1 MTSSWQ
7 QSHAPTHFWSS
18 GQWSVEVRDDEIAD
32 IRFDSHIVL
41 RSVRCL
47 IRDKDW
53 NTPNLDVIKIEQSK
67 DELELHLES
76 SGFDAHFQ
84 GVVTV
89 SVLENVAVF
98 QVVIT
103 SQSDFMANRVG
114 LNILHPPSLS
124 GHRLAVGHKNG
135 SFDRIVFPEEIS
147 PNQPAL
153 DISSLAWSSNGLGVE
168 LSFSGDVFEMEDQR
182 NWTDASYK
190 TYSRPLSL
198 PFPFEIG
205 AGKTIRQELKIL
217 ITEDGTESNPE
228 PDSTTNLL
236 QLHAVAEF
244 PAIGLGASSAPDT
257 ELRKLGRLI
266 GNDEP
271 LTELLLLEINLET
284 MNWQAALER
293 AGENCLELD
302 LRVHCRTGVTAS
314 DLAELVG
321 AIKLLNIS
329 RIAIYDNLLHVSTSE
344 ATSSLR
350 QALDAQSVEAPIV
363 GGARS
368 HFTELN
374 RNHGLL
380 PSEIQAVT
388 FSITPMFHALSTEQL
403 VESLAMQRLV
413 TNQAVQIAAGKPVH
427 VGPITLRPRFN
438 NVSTDE
444 PQLPAVRDLSLGY
457 GPQWQSSDD
466 NRQDSQELAAWT
478 IASAAATAVFGVA
491 SITFFEQWGP
501 KGIETAAGKP
511 FPVKEAI
518 AALKGLQGGQ
528 LLSGLSPDGLIWAI
542 GSKSKNS
549 TQILFANMRSQEAE
563 ITVELEGSLNRVQ
576 VAELSWKKLDF
587 SKD

>member
-32 IRFDSHIVL
+32 IRFDGHIVL

-53 NTPNLDVIKIEQSK
+53 NTPDLDVIKIGQSK

-76 SGFDAHFQ
+76 RGFGSHFQ
-84 GVVTV
+84 GVITV
-89 SVLENVAVF
+89 SVREHVAVF

-103 SQSDFMANRVG
+103 SNSVFMANRVG
-114 LNILHPPSLS
+114 FNVLHPPLLS
-124 GHRLAVGHKNG
+124 GHSLAVGHNNG
-135 SFDRIVFPEEIS
+135 SIERTVFPLEVS

-153 DISSLAWSSNGLGVE
+153 EISSLAWSSDGLDVE
-168 LSFSGDVFEMEDQR
+168 MNFSGDVFEMEDQR

-198 PFPFEIG
+198 PFPFEVG
-205 AGKTIRQELKIL
+205 AGETIRQEFKIS
-217 ITEDGTESNPE
+217 ITENGTESNPE
-228 PDSTTNLL
+228 PDWATNLL

-244 PAIGLGASSAPDT
+244 PAIGLGASSAPNTDF
-257 ELRKLGRLI
+257 RKLGRLV
-266 GNDEP
+266 GNDDP
-271 LTELLLLEINLET
+271 LTELLLVEIDLET
-284 MNWQAALER
+284 KNWHAALVR
-293 AGENCLELD
+293 AGESCIELD

-329 RIAIYDNLLHVSTSE
+329 RIAIYDNLLHVSIPA

-350 QALDAQSVEAPIV
+350 QALSAQSVEVPII

-374 RNHGLL
+374 RNNGLL
-380 PSEIQAVT
+380 PPEIEGVT
-388 FSITPMFHALSTEQL
+388 FSITPMFHSLSTEQL

-413 TNQAVQIAAGKPVH
+413 TSQAVQIAAGKPVH

-438 NVSTDE
+438 DVSTAE

-457 GPQWQSSDD
+457 GAQWQSSDD
-466 NRQDSQELAAWT
+466 NRQNSQELAAWT

-511 FPVKEAI
+511 YPVKEAI

-576 VAELSWKKLDF
+576 IPELSWKKLDF

>member
-1 MTSSWQ
+1 MTPSWQ

-18 GQWSVEVRDDEIAD
+18 GIWAVEVRDDEIAD
-32 IRFDSHIVL
+32 IRFDGHIVL

-53 NTPNLDVIKIEQSK
+53 NTPNLGVIKIEQSK
-67 DELELHLES
+67 DRLELHLES
-76 SGFDAHFQ
+76 TGSDAHFQ

-89 SVLENVAVF
+89 SVRENVAVF

-124 GHRLAVGHKNG
+124 GYPLEVGHKNG
-135 SFDRIVFPEEIS
+135 SFDRIVFPEQIS

-153 DISSLAWSSNGLGVE
+153 EIASLAWSSNGLGVE

-198 PFPFEIG
+198 PFPFEVG
-205 AGKTIRQELKIL
+205 TGETIRQELKIS
-217 ITEDGTESNPE
+217 ITENGTESNPE
-228 PDSTTNLL
+228 PDWATNLL
-236 QLHAVAEF
+236 QLHAGAEF
-244 PAIGLGASSAPDT
+244 PAIGLGASSAPNT
-257 ELRKLGRLI
+257 ELRKLGRLV

-271 LTELLLLEINLET
+271 LTDLLLLEIDLET
-284 MNWQAALER
+284 ENWDAALVR
-293 AGENCLELD
+293 ASKSCIELD
-302 LRVHCRTGVTAS
+302 LRVHCRTGLTAS

-321 AIKLLNIS
+321 AIKPLNIS
-329 RIAIYDNLLHVSTSE
+329 RIAIYDNLLHVSIP
-344 ATSSLR
+344 AAISSLR
-350 QALDAQSVEAPIV
+350 QALAAQSVEIPIV

-374 RNHGLL
+374 RNNGLL
-380 PSEIQAVT
+380 PPEIEGVT

-403 VESLAMQRLV
+403 VESLAIQRLV

-438 NVSTDE
+438 NVSTAE
-444 PQLPAVRDLSLGY
+444 AQLPAVRDLSLGY
-457 GPQWQSSDD
+457 GAQWQSSDD
-466 NRQDSQELAAWT
+466 NRQNSQELAAWT

-501 KGIETAAGKP
+501 RGIETAAGKP
-511 FPVKEAI
+511 YPVKGAI

-528 LLSGLSPDGLIWAI
+528 LLSGLSPDGLIWAV

-549 TQILFANMRSQEAE
+549 TQILVANMRNQEAE
-563 ITVELEGSLNRVQ
+563 ITVELEGSLKRVQ
-576 VAELSWKKLDF
+576 IPQLSWKKLDL